1 MSLFPDTPKTLL
13 DELALDK
20 EMDEAKWRRF
30 DEMYRPVV
38 TAFIVQRF
46 PTAAH
51 EAEDVAQETMAR
63 LSAAI
68 RERRYEA
75 ERGRFRTFLGAI
87 ASNLVVDILRR
98 HARYANLPFET
109 VDWVSPSS
117 ADAPAL
123 ALLDRQWKEAVYRAA
138 RRHVLMQRSLLEDE
152 PSPEGSCLVLVEQ
165 HGHVR
170 PAAGERAYLVG
181 AAVLEAESSQPVDEL
196 PVLGLYAVPLHAITP
211 PARMRLTAFSARL
224 LAETI
229 IFRSSRSLLLHP
241 AM

>member
-75 ERGRFRTFLGAI
+75 ARGRFRTFLGAI

-98 HARYANLPFET
+98 HARYANLPLDT
-109 VDWVSPSS
+109 VDWVSPAP
-117 ADAPAL
+117 ADAPVL
-123 ALLDRQWKEAVYRAA
+123 ALLDRQWKEAVYGAA
-138 RRHVLMQRSLLEDE
+138 RRHVLHHTPLPPHYADVWRALEKGE
-152 PSPEGSCLVLVEQ
+152 A
-165 HGHVR
+165 
-170 PAAGERAYLVG
+170 PAAIATR
-181 AAVLEAESSQPVDEL
+181 
-196 PVLGLYAVPLHAITP
+196 LGVTS
-211 PARMRLTAFSARL
+211 AFVRQAKHRVSNL
-224 LAETI
+224 ISTTV
-229 IFRSSRSLLLHP
+229 STYGQS
-241 AM
+241 